1 MQFGMSKEKQKR
13 VSVYLKAGERAATS
27 YYRFYQY
34 FRRIDADVKFNL
46 MIPDSKWNAFF
57 PIASQPKWKQVY
69 IFFFIYFRVLWN
81 LAVDVIR
88 RPDVVV
94 ISRCIINKVL
104 PYSYRLLLNL
114 QKRRGSKIV
123 WDFDDN
129 IVGAE
134 MTRKN
139 FDWFSSYAS
148 LIIVGSP
155 TLIELINKKY
165 QEKVALLPT
174 TDGDMHERLTEEIK
188 EKRTAEFDNVIRIIW
203 VGTFSTLNYVRDI
216 APAIE
221 KAGKILKEN
230 KKELHLIVVCDKTL
244 DCETDNFVLHN
255 VKWDKEVAI
264 TQMLQAHVGIMPLED
279 NEVTRGKC
287 GFKLIQYL
295 SVGLPVIGSTVGM
308 NQTIINDRIG
318 IGVDEVDDESWTNA
332 IISIASD
339 VPKWDRLSK
348 SAYKEWELKY
358 NVSYN
363 LNEWNKIINQDIYV
377 RN

>member
-1 MQFGMSKEKQKR
+1 MGLDNKKR
-13 VSVYLKAGERAATS
+13 ISVYLKAGERAATS

-34 FRRIDADVKFNL
+34 FRQIDADVKFNL
-46 MIPDSKWNAFF
+46 MIPDGRWNAFF

-88 RPDVVV
+88 KPEVVV

-104 PYSYRLLLNL
+104 PYSYKLLFKSL
-114 QKRRGSKIV
+114 KRRGCNIV

-139 FDWFSSYAS
+139 FDWFSSYAN

-155 TLIELINKKY
+155 TLKDIINNKF
-165 QEKVALLPT
+165 QEKVVLLPT

-188 EKRTAEFDNVIRIIW
+188 EKRTAEFDDIIRIIW

-221 KAGKILKEN
+221 KAGKRLKEN
-230 KKELHLIVVCDKTL
+230 KKELHLIVICDKTL
-244 DCETDNFVLHN
+244 DYETDNFVLHN
-255 VKWDKEVAI
+255 VKWEKEVAI
-264 TQMLQAHVGIMPLED
+264 TQMLQSHVGIMPLED
-279 NEVTRGKC
+279 NEGTRGKC

-308 NQTIINDRIG
+308 NKSIINDKVG
-318 IGVDEVDDESWTNA
+318 IGVDEVNTESWSNA
-332 IISIASD
+332 IVSIVSD
-339 VPKWDRLSK
+339 VTKWATYSAN
-348 SAYKEWELKY
+348 AYKEWELKY
-358 NVSYN
+358 NISYN
-363 LNEWNKIINQDIYV
+363 LSEWNKIINKDIYV

>member
-1 MQFGMSKEKQKR
+1 MSKEKLRR

-34 FRRIDADVKFNL
+34 FRQIDAEVRYNL
-46 MIPDSKWNAFF
+46 MIPDSKWNVFF

-69 IFFFIYFRVLWN
+69 IFFIIYFRVLWN
-81 LAVDVIR
+81 LIVDVVKK
-88 RPDVVV
+88 PDIVV

-114 QKRRGSKIV
+114 QKRRGCKIV

-134 MTRKN
+134 MTRRN
-139 FDWFSSYAS
+139 FDRFSFYAN

-155 TLIELINKKY
+155 TLKELINKKY
-165 QEKVALLPT
+165 QEKVILLPT
-174 TDGDMHERLTEEIK
+174 TDGDMHQRLTDDIK
-188 EKRTAEFDNVIRIIW
+188 EKRVAEFDTDIRIIW

-216 APAIE
+216 TPAIE
-221 KAGKILKEN
+221 KAGMRLKEDQ
-230 KKELHLIVVCDKTL
+230 KDLHLIVVCDKEL
-244 DCETDNFVLHN
+244 EYCPANFILHN
-255 VKWDKEVAI
+255 VKWEKQVAI
-264 TQMLQAHVGIMPLED
+264 NQMLQAHVGIMPLED
-279 NEVTRGKC
+279 NEGTRGKC

-308 NQTIINDRIG
+308 NQMIINDKVG
-318 IGVDEVDDESWTNA
+318 IGVDEVDTEIWTNA
-332 IISIASD
+332 INHIVSD
-339 VPKWDRLSK
+339 VSKWATLSEN
-348 SAYKEWELKY
+348 AYKEWELKY

-363 LNEWNKIINQDIYV
+363 LREWNKIIN
-377 RN
+377 